1 MQDNGEQ
8 KLNEL
13 LALFQDED
21 KVSSVLLEKYF
32 DEKDENDLIKELIH
46 YQLNDN
52 LKNKQQEPLFKIF
65 DEI

>member
-1 MQDNGEQ
+1 MQDKEEQ

-21 KVSSVLLEKYF
+21 EVSSILLEQDF
-32 DEKDENDLIKELIH
+32 DKTDENNLIKKLIH

-52 LKNKQQEPLFKIF
+52 LKNKQQEQVFKIF